1 MKING
6 QGSWIVYL
14 MGDIHLF
21 YNFKQKPLILLKGF
35 AENKRYCKVHVKVK
49 KKQNNVLNFLY
60 VT

>member
-35 AENKRYCKVHVKVK
+35 AENKRYRKVHVKVK
-49 KKQNNVLNFLY
+49 KSKTMF
-60 VT
+60 